1 MPGARFC
8 SHSDVIGPAPLTA
21 VVTHNYLRLRF
32 VTNMNIP
39 LLILC
44 SIALL
49 AVVLKLCGK
58 KGLSSV
64 LLLLGVLLV
73 KDAARRLWGHTA
85 EWIVVGLF
93 AVPCVAIYIIRR
105 QRRGQHGSH
114 KHHAGA
120 QHDQVA

>member
-1 MPGARFC
+1 MAGFGLC
-8 SHSDVIGPAPLTA
+8 CLSDAIGPPPLKRI
-21 VVTHNYLRLRF
+21 VTHNYLRLRF

-49 AVVLKLCGK
+49 AVVLKVCGK

-93 AVPCVAIYIIRR
+93 GVPCVAIYIIRR

-120 QHDQVA
+120 PHDHVA

>member
-1 MPGARFC
+1 MAGFGLC
-8 SHSDVIGPAPLTA
+8 CLSDAIGPPPLKRI
-21 VVTHNYLRLRF
+21 VTHNYLRLRF

-49 AVVLKLCGK
+49 AVVLKVCGK

-93 AVPCVAIYIIRR
+93 AEIGRASCRERV
-105 QRRGQHGSH
+105 
-114 KHHAGA
+114 
-120 QHDQVA
+120 